1 MNFEKNTSNS
11 LEDLKI
17 NVKIKLA
24 ALWTTLMFLYLYIDY
39 FHLYMPGKINEILG
53 GKAFIYDISP
63 NFLLG
68 AFIFMSI
75 PALMIILSLILPAKI
90 NRHLNIIIAFIY
102 IPFTIYNLSGLT
114 WIHMVIAV
122 IIEVLLLFLII
133 YFSFKWPRIIK

>member
-39 FHLYMPGKINEILG
+39 FHLFMPGKINEILS

-63 NFLLG
+63 NFLLS
-68 AFIFMSI
+68 AFIFMCI
-75 PALMIILSLILPAKI
+75 PALMIILSLTFPAKF
-90 NRHLNIIIAFIY
+90 NRCLNIIIAFIY

-122 IIEVLLLFLII
+122 IMEVLLLCLII
-133 YFSFKWPRIIK
+133 YYAFKWPRLVC

>member
-11 LEDLKI
+11 MEDLKI

-39 FHLYMPGKINEILG
+39 FHLYMPGKINEILV

-63 NFLLG
+63 NFLLS

>member
-1 MNFEKNTSNS
+1 MIFEKNTSNS

-53 GKAFIYDISP
+53 GKAFIYNISP
-63 NFLLG
+63 NFLLS

-75 PALMIILSLILPAKI
+75 PAIMIILSLILPAKI